1 MRYLKLYEHFDINTF
16 KEKVEQGLVYLTD
29 LGFDV
34 NVSNDFTELEILIG
48 KNNGRNS
55 LNFTWEQIE
64 DILIPY
70 LTDLSDD
77 YNFKLQFNNWDNHYL
92 KEITD
97 NDLFTDENKV
107 GYQLQD
113 VLIQSL
119 VICLKRKKKSISN
132 LQKVKRFFKK
142 N

>member
-132 LQKVKRFFKK
+132 LQKIKRFFKK